1 MKMKVVACLAFLLNT
16 ALFAT
21 SYSVSREALGRIE
34 PIVFTFFVMMALVP
48 IALCL
53 IMISWHEITREVVK
67 SGVLLGSCQCLGLF
81 TIYIA
86 LKYNSATSTAF
97 FPALNGF
104 LAAVCAWIFLRRPI
118 AGATWLAGVV
128 SAIGAILLITNS
140 PIGGVRGALI
150 AFLGGLFCTF
160 YVFLADYEQR
170 GKSAYRPLLG
180 IQLLTMAL
188 WANLV
193 VLLFGDWQAVHPAL
207 PKDLWVILYMAGG
220 TICLPTLITVLLQRY
235 ISPITV
241 AFIYILEPVLGAI
254 FANLYLHELLPLNGY
269 LGGGLIVAGALI
281 HTWGMAGRPARV
293 ASRSNENTLVRG
305 RITDPLVSQ
314 RARLRSTA
322 FYPLL
327 CCAVGSFILYKVG
340 GFPPLAW
347 DELYRVSGQI
357 PLIVQR
363 GAGPALALLAAQAL
377 SWLVAWGVVLFAGCL
392 ALYRIARGVQR
403 LLTPAPEPVAVPK
416 MDIWP
421 EMDTVPELPALDVYQ
436 VRALRQ
442 MGLARRSGAAARK
455 EVKPLVQRRRL
466 ERLER
471 LEKRTDALRDIQSIH
486 DLSFNADGGIEFLEV
501 RER

>member
-16 ALFAT
+16 TLFAT

-67 SGVLLGSCQCLGLF
+67 SGILLGSCQCLGLF

-86 LKYNSATSTAF
+86 LKYNTATSTAF

-104 LAAVCAWIFLRRPI
+104 LAALCTWLFLRRRI

-128 SAIGAILLITNS
+128 SVAGAVLLITNS
-140 PIGGVRGALI
+140 PIGGLRGALI

-160 YVFLADYEQR
+160 YVFLADHEQR
-170 GKSAYRPLLG
+170 GKTAYRPLLG

-207 PKDLWVILYMAGG
+207 PKDLWIILYMAGG

-235 ISPITV
+235 ISPVTV
-241 AFIYILEPVLGAI
+241 SFIYILEPVLGAI

-281 HTWGMAGRPARV
+281 HTWGTAERPIRV
-293 ASRSNENTLVRG
+293 SSRTRTLSSQEERTTGLLISRKAQPASRIG
-305 RITDPLVSQ
+305 
-314 RARLRSTA
+314 
-322 FYPLL
+322 YPLL
-327 CCAVGSFILYKVG
+327 CCAAGSFILYKVG
-340 GFPPLAW
+340 SFPPLAW
-347 DELYRVSGQI
+347 VELYRVSGQVF
-357 PLIVQR
+357 LIVQQ
-363 GAGPALALLAAQAL
+363 GGGPALALLAAQAL
-377 SWLVAWGVVLFAGCL
+377 SWLVAWGVMLFAACL
-392 ALYRIARGVQR
+392 ALFRAVRYLWRQ
-403 LLTPAPEPVAVPK
+403 LTPETALEPVATPK

-421 EMDTVPELPALDVYQ
+421 EIETIPDLPALDVYQ

-442 MGLARRSGAAARK
+442 MGVAPRAGGATRKK
-455 EVKPLVQRRRL
+455 EVKPLVRRRRQDRL

-471 LEKRTDALRDIQSIH
+471 RTDTLYDI
-486 DLSFNADGGIEFLEV
+486 DGTIEFVEV

>member
-16 ALFAT
+16 ALFAS

-53 IMISWHEITREVVK
+53 IMISWHEITREIVK
-67 SGVLLGSCQCLGLF
+67 SGILLGSCQCLGLF

-86 LKYNSATSTAF
+86 LKYNTATSTAF

-104 LAAVCAWIFLRRPI
+104 LAALCTWLFLRRRI

-128 SAIGAILLITNS
+128 SVAGAVLLITNS
-140 PIGGVRGALI
+140 PIGGLRGALI

-160 YVFLADYEQR
+160 YVFLADHEQR
-170 GKSAYRPLLG
+170 GKTAYRPLLG

-207 PKDLWVILYMAGG
+207 PKDLWIILYMAGG

-241 AFIYILEPVLGAI
+241 SFIYILEPVLGAI

-281 HTWGMAGRPARV
+281 HTWGMAERPRRVPSRTRKLSFEGDRATGPLIPQKARPW
-293 ASRSNENTLVRG
+293 G
-305 RITDPLVSQ
+305 GIG
-314 RARLRSTA
+314 
-322 FYPLL
+322 YPLL

-347 DELYRVSGQI
+347 VELYRISGQLL
-357 PLIVQR
+357 LIVQQ
-363 GAGPALALLAAQAL
+363 GEGLALALLTAQAL
-377 SWLVAWGVVLFAGCL
+377 SWLVAWGVMLLAACL
-392 ALYRIARGVQR
+392 ALLRIVRR
-403 LLTPAPEPVAVPK
+403 LRYLLTPEPMPEPVAVPK
-416 MDIWP
+416 MDTWP
-421 EMDTVPELPALDVYQ
+421 EIETVPELPALDVYQ

-442 MGLARRSGAAARK
+442 MGVAPRASGAARK
-455 EVKPLVQRRRL
+455 KEIKPLVQRRRQDRL

-471 LEKRTDALRDIQSIH
+471 RTDTLYDI
-486 DLSFNADGGIEFLEV
+486 DGTIEFVEV